1 MFTMKTSICAAA
13 FALAAAL
20 SIAATS
26 EAGPTPMRAGNPLAH
41 GKERSEAGR
50 TVGAR
55 PAGVLRGC
63 IIQKLIATDY
73 HGKTYVRKVRVCG

>member
-1 MFTMKTSICAAA
+1 MKKPALAAA

-26 EAGPTPMRAGNPLAH
+26 EARPTPMRAGNPLAQ
-41 GKERSEAGR
+41 GKERGEA
-50 TVGAR
+50 AR
-55 PAGVLRGC
+55 PVVNKPAGVLRGC
-63 IIQKLIATDY
+63 IIKRLIATDY